1 MARRSQRI
9 AIKEETAGAPAYIG
23 SDVASDDDRDRPAT
37 KARRVDA
44 SPPVGVNCPATLPK
58 KVDKTTRASRKR
70 GKLHQILDMPL
81 DVLMEVRLT
90 PILLISSN
98 L

>member
-9 AIKEETAGAPAYIG
+9 AIKEETTGAPAYIG
-23 SDVASDDDRDRPAT
+23 SDVASDDDRDRPAA

-44 SPPVGVNCPATLPK
+44 SPPTKADSPATLLK

-81 DVLMEVRLT
+81 DVLMEVRVT

>member
-9 AIKEETAGAPAYIG
+9 AIKEETTGTPAYIG
-23 SDVASDDDRDRPAT
+23 SHVASDDDRDRPAA
-37 KARRVDA
+37 KASRVNA
-44 SPPVGVNCPATLPK
+44 SSPVGVNCPATLPK
-58 KVDKTTRASRKR
+58 KVDKTTRAPRKR

-81 DVLMEVRLT
+81 DVLMEVRVT
-90 PILLISSN
+90 PIILISSN